1 MWTPHTNKYN
11 MLKEFKRKTVYVL
24 DNEQGDIPVGTIA
37 IIAIAIVV
45 GLSLT
50 VFRDKLIEVIEQAG
64 KRLDE
69 WKGKM

>member
-1 MWTPHTNKYN
+1 

-37 IIAIAIVV
+37 IIGVAIGV
-45 GLSLT
+45 GLGMFL
-50 VFRDKLIEVIEQAG
+50 FREKLLALIEQAG
-64 KRLDE
+64 KRIDE

>member
-1 MWTPHTNKYN
+1 

>member
-1 MWTPHTNKYN
+1 MEPRTNKCN
-11 MLKEFKRKTVYVL
+11 MLKEFKKRSVYVL

-37 IIAIAIVV
+37 IIAVAIAV
-45 GLSLT
+45 GLAFT
-50 VFRDKLIEVIEQAG
+50 VFRDKLIELIQQAG

>member
-1 MWTPHTNKYN
+1 MEPRTNKCN
-11 MLKEFKRKTVYVL
+11 MLKEFKKRSVYVL

-37 IIAIAIVV
+37 IIAVAIAV
-45 GLSLT
+45 GLAFT
-50 VFRDKLIEVIEQAG
+50 VFRDKLIEFIQQAG